1 MIPAAVTS
9 EAEQI
14 LFGGLMLFEVAII
27 GKEEYKY
34 LVLLFIRNWFY
45 IYRAYVL
52 VFLISKVSTYISF
65 KILKLHLYTIAYL
78 FHNYCCCYYSSFA
91 TNFAR
96 IAKLKVSF
104 QSKPVCFDSNQ
115 CW

>member
-34 LVLLFIRNWFY
+34 LVLLFIRKWFY

-52 VFLISKVSTYISF
+52 VFLKYLYQFQDFKNSFICILCLPIPQLLLLLFIICNEFCKDCKAKSFISVETC
-65 KILKLHLYTIAYL
+65 L
-78 FHNYCCCYYSSFA
+78 F
-91 TNFAR
+91 
-96 IAKLKVSF
+96 
-104 QSKPVCFDSNQ
+104 
-115 CW
+115 